1 MSKCGLTSHCQVF
14 LGTPG
19 QWKSSIHMKGL
30 SHHVVRS
37 KFGAESE
44 TKSTDNS
51 GADGDYGG
59 GKMPG
64 TPVGFPT
71 LLTHKVKALHL

>member
-1 MSKCGLTSHCQVF
+1 
-14 LGTPG
+14 
-19 QWKSSIHMKGL
+19 MKGL

-44 TKSTDNS
+44 TKSTDNA
-51 GADGDYGG
+51 GADGYYGG
-59 GKMPG
+59 GKMAG